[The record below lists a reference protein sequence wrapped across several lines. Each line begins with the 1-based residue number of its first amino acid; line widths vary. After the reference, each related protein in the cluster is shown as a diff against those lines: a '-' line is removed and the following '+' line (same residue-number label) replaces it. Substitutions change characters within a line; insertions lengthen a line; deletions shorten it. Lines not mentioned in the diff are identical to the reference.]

1 MTPGLRRE
9 PAPDLDAVGEDAGLV
24 ARIHA
29 EIGASGPIPFAR
41 FMDLALYDPE
51 GGYYR
56 GDAARPGRDGDFLT
70 APEAHPIFGAAL
82 ARGVDEVWQRLGRPD
97 PFVLRE
103 YGAGTGTLAA
113 AILDGLEAAG
123 SDLARILRYQPV
135 EVEPRRID
143 AIVARFKEAGRARV
157 LVDRAERHQI
167 GSESI
172 EGIVLGNE
180 VLDALPVH
188 RVVVRDGVLREVLVG
203 SREGAFVD
211 IESEP
216 STPGIAARFS
226 VPYLTSTGGM
236 TLAGGVTLAEGQR
249 AEVCLALEGWMA
261 EAAGGLRRGAL
272 LLIDYGYQAAELYDP
287 IRRREGTLRA
297 YLRHRVHDDP
307 YIHVGRQDL
316 TAHVDVTAVE
326 RAAAGAGLTHL
337 GTTTQAEFL
346 VGLGIG
352 DLLQGIQADPATTL
366 EGYLTVRSALMRMLD
381 PGAMG
386 RFRVMGFGRDWP
398 DGPDGAGGPPL
409 AGFAYRL
416 RR

>member
-157 LVDRAERHQI
+157 LVDRAERDQI